1 MRMKRFFVG
10 AAVVFL
16 GWMAG
21 WAGAELSHEQAYK
34 TVTSIADL
42 ANSVIS
48 MKIQVYSTLTVL
60 KGLKGGATDPD
71 GDLAALS
78 FELENLTKNSLLL
91 SDHSKQLTTIGS
103 EYSAA
108 LNGGRGAVEIEA
120 GEMEDESSASG
131 GTFDHGVK
139 RLQKD
144 MESAVQH
151 FEPVVSGLR
160 NVEAAIKNDP
170 GGSSQLASGS
180 IAEIEDHA
188 RMLYLELDKIS
199 DSCVILA
206 RSIAPEDVNIDEM
219 IADEVEEELGMVE
232 MIEEMGT
239 KMPSDEA
246 AAEKEM
252 NAEKEAAEGEAEQQT
267 LHETVEVGEATG
279 TAGAGIAPVADPGED
294 IVMGEEEGEEA
305 VAEIEEISENDDLL
319 PAEEL
324 LELEP
329 PVEPAPVP
337 EIEWPEETEE

>member
-1 MRMKRFFVG
+1 
-10 AAVVFL
+10 
-16 GWMAG
+16 
-21 WAGAELSHEQAYK
+21 
-34 TVTSIADL
+34 
-42 ANSVIS
+42 
-48 MKIQVYSTLTVL
+48 
-60 KGLKGGATDPD
+60 
-71 GDLAALS
+71 
-78 FELENLTKNSLLL
+78 
-91 SDHSKQLTTIGS
+91 
-103 EYSAA
+103 
-108 LNGGRGAVEIEA
+108 NGGRGAVEIEA